1 MLLYIRLLSESF
13 SFALN
18 ALRNNKLRTLLS
30 LLGVTIG
37 IFSIIAVLA
46 AVDSMDKKIKEDLS
60 DMDMNTI
67 YLMNFSFGPSEVPRW
82 KRDQFPKVTYEE
94 FEFLKKSVPSIDK
107 ISFNFFAR
115 NESVKFESKTV
126 NSIRVKPSTE
136 DFFDIEPIK
145 IETGRLFNAAE
156 SNSGSPVIV
165 IGNEVAKGLFDTSDP
180 IGKKIRLYGQKLTV
194 IGVLKKQGQGMFGDS
209 NDVGVFFPVNFLRRM
224 YGDDN
229 DALRAAILIKPEKG
243 IDIEEFKAEVSQK
256 LRVHRGVKTG
266 EIDNF
271 FMNVL
276 SGFTDFIDNIVG
288 QMNAI
293 GWGIS
298 AFSLL
303 VGGFGLC
310 GIPENLISA
319 LRDKGSNGLTVV
331 SNNAGVDD
339 FGLGLLLRTRQIK
352 RMISSYVG
360 ENKEF
365 ERQLLS
371 GELEVEL
378 IPQGTLAERCR
389 AAGAGIPAFFTP
401 AGVGTEVAEGKEVRV
416 FDGKT
421 YLLEHAF
428 QSDFALVKAWK
439 GDRYGNLIFKDTA
452 RNFNPMMAMAGK
464 ITIAEV
470 EELVPL
476 GQLDPNEV
484 HVAGIFVHRIF
495 QGSNYEKRIEQ
506 RTVRPKS

>member
-1 MLLYIRLLSESF
+1 MLLYLRLLTESF
-13 SFALN
+13 SFAIN

-82 KRDQFPKVTYEE
+82 KREQFPKVTYEE
-94 FEFLKKSVPSIDK
+94 FEFLKKSISSIDK

-165 IGNEVAKGLFDTSDP
+165 IGSEVANGLFENTDP

-209 NDVGVFFPVNFLRRM
+209 NDVAVFFPVNFLRRM
-224 YGDDN
+224 YGDEN

-243 IDIEEFKAEVSQK
+243 IDIEEFKAELAQK

-303 VGGFGLC
+303 VGGFG
-310 GIPENLISA
+310 IANIMFVSVKERTNLIGIQKA
-319 LRDKGSNGLTVV
+319 LGAKNKFILFQFLFEAVILSLIGGLIGMFLVWIIALILSSTLDFEFVLSTANMLLGSGL
-331 SNNAGVDD
+331 AA
-339 FGLGLLLRTRQIK
+339 FIGLI
-352 RMISSYVG
+352 
-360 ENKEF
+360 
-365 ERQLLS
+365 
-371 GELEVEL
+371 
-378 IPQGTLAERCR
+378 
-389 AAGAGIPAFFTP
+389 AGIIPAIS
-401 AGVGTEVAEGKEVRV
+401 ASK
-416 FDGKT
+416 
-421 YLLEHAF
+421 
-428 QSDFALVKAWK
+428 
-439 GDRYGNLIFKDTA
+439 
-452 RNFNPMMAMAGK
+452 
-464 ITIAEV
+464 
-470 EELVPL
+470 
-476 GQLDPNEV
+476 LDPVE
-484 HVAGIFVHRIF
+484 AIRSGM
-495 QGSNYEKRIEQ
+495 
-506 RTVRPKS
+506 